1 VALLPTDV
9 NIMPNRLVVALAYD
23 RLSTFEFGI
32 AVEIFGLPRPEMGPD
47 WYRFAVCAIE
57 PGPLRA
63 IGGFQI
69 MADGGLELL
78 DQADT
83 IVIPGWR
90 GASRASDSNV
100 ESAFGVDSMLISQSS
115 ASSGTN
121 QRSARCAGEPVPPAL
136 IAALQRAHARGARLM
151 SICSGVFALA
161 ATGLLSGKRATTH
174 WHYVEQLSQAYPD
187 IKVEPDVLYVDEGRV
202 LTSAGSAAGIDLCLH
217 VVRADF
223 GPEIANR
230 LARRLVV
237 PPHREGGQAQFIER
251 PVPPAREGLRFAPL
265 FDNMRARLGEE
276 QPVAELAA
284 EAGMSVRTFLRRFKA
299 ATGLPPGEWLLTE
312 RLVRAREL
320 LETTGHSIE
329 SIADAT
335 GFGSAATLRHHFR
348 ARLGTSPVAYRNR
361 FASGVARAAD
371 RAGPKKQKAAPW
383 GG

>member
-1 VALLPTDV
+1 MALVPTFV
-9 NIMPNRLVVALAYD
+9 NIMPNTLVVALAYD

-69 MADGGLELL
+69 VADGGLELL

-90 GASRASDSNV
+90 GAGS
-100 ESAFGVDSMLISQSS
+100 
-115 ASSGTN
+115 
-121 QRSARCAGEPVPPAL
+121 EPVPTAL
-136 IAALQRAHARGARLM
+136 IEALRKAHARGARLM

-161 ATGLLSGKRATTH
+161 ATGLLAGRRATTH
-174 WHYVEQLSQAYPD
+174 WHYVEQLASAYPD
-187 IKVEPDVLYVDEGRV
+187 IRVEPDVLYVDEGRV

-251 PVPPAREGLRFAPL
+251 PVPPAREAVRFAPL
-265 FDNMRARLGEE
+265 FDRMRERLAQE
-276 QPVAELAA
+276 QPIAGLAA

-299 ATGLPPGEWLLTE
+299 ATGLPPGEWLLAE
-312 RLVRAREL
+312 RLIRAREL
-320 LETTGHSIE
+320 LETTRYSIE
-329 SIADAT
+329 SIAGAT

-348 ARLGTSPVAYRNR
+348 ARLGTSPAAYRTR
-361 FASGVARAAD
+361 FSQEERRASS
-371 RAGPKKQKAAPW
+371 PS
-383 GG
+383 